1 MTFWRSWWPSKPASS
16 PPESQ
21 LVPQKESLSE
31 LLAKGKSHKR
41 ELGLKLCTEPVSSWH
56 EPSLTGDFFGA
67 LLSAKEWKLSFQET
81 AEMFAIALYQGAMP
95 ASENQ
100 GAVIEA
106 LMAGCDDQLWPFVKL
121 IEQGANPGQELPRG
135 KTWIYCALEK
145 GLYGLGSLLMKH
157 GASLEEKKGLALDHA
172 IALAFMAQRE
182 KEEDYED
189 AAYMGYFDFY
199 EGLLP
204 HQISASEHFVLLNI
218 PFADTDLRG
227 DLHPLVEELLALGQ
241 DINAPTPS
249 GHTAYGLACPEQR
262 GWLKSRGAHCW
273 GNDKRGYQVFF
284 QLMVQNQWGA
294 LKEVLLED
302 PLAFQ
307 RCNAD
312 GSLAALAW
320 WALPPDTAS
329 QAIGWFKEHQVWERV
344 LSAVDQNGR
353 NFLTGGLKMIL
364 EDTLNPF
371 LKGNLK
377 ASGNPD
383 KQKKAFLEG
392 RLARLETEIHSS
404 MWVDPDEKGETVNF
418 WLSTTGHSNLL
429 SKYVLPRRERLL
441 RLVLD
446 RVDQQTDHQTANA
459 RRRARL

>member
-1 MTFWRSWWPSKPASS
+1 MTFWRSWWPSKPASA

-21 LVPQKESLSE
+21 LVSQKESLSE

-106 LMAGCDDQLWPFVKL
+106 LMAGCDDQLWPFLKL

-135 KTWIYCALEK
+135 KTWVYCALEK

-157 GASLEEKKGLALDHA
+157 GVPLEEKKGLALDHA

-204 HQISASEHFVLLNI
+204 HPISASEHFVLLNI
-218 PFADTDLRG
+218 PLADTDLRG
-227 DLHPLVEELLALGQ
+227 DLHSLVEELLALGQ

-262 GWLKSRGAHCW
+262 KWLKSRGAHCW

-294 LKEVLLED
+294 LQEVLLED

-307 RCNAD
+307 RFNVD

-320 WALPPDTAS
+320 WTLPPDAAS
-329 QAIGWFKEHQVWERV
+329 QAIGWFKEHQVWEKV
-344 LSAVDQNGR
+344 LSALDQNGR
-353 NFLTGGLKMIL
+353 NFLTGGLKMVL
-364 EDTLNPF
+364 NDTFNPF

-377 ASGNPD
+377 APGDPD
-383 KQKKAFLEG
+383 KQKKPSWMGGWPAWKRKYIRPCGWIRMKKG
-392 RLARLETEIHSS
+392 RR
-404 MWVDPDEKGETVNF
+404 
-418 WLSTTGHSNLL
+418 STFG
-429 SKYVLPRRERLL
+429 
-441 RLVLD
+441 
-446 RVDQQTDHQTANA
+446 
-459 RRRARL
+459 